1 MRAVRLRHGIVARA
15 IVASE
20 IDRQRLNVQEGMH
33 MSQPSALHAT
43 TLSPD
48 DARKQFRQAMA
59 HLGAAVNVITTSGP
73 SGRCGITASAVCSVT
88 DAPPT
93 LLVCM
98 NRSSAMHAVF
108 ERNRNVCINV
118 LPGHHELLARHFAGL
133 TQLPMDARFGLPIWD
148 EGLHGVPVLRDALA
162 SLQGTIVELKEVG
175 SHSVM
180 FVEAVQIRVCADGDS
195 LIYFDRQFHR
205 VPRLCAA

>member
-1 MRAVRLRHGIVARA
+1 M
-15 IVASE
+15 S
-20 IDRQRLNVQEGMH
+20 DMQRPTKLD
-33 MSQPSALHAT
+33 
-43 TLSPD
+43 PD

-59 HLGAAVNVITTSGP
+59 HLGAAVNIITTSGE

-133 TQLPMDARFGLPIWD
+133 TQLPMEARFSLPIWD

-162 SLQGTIVELKEVG
+162 SLQGKIVDLKEVG

-180 FVEAVQIRVCADGDS
+180 FVEATQIRVCADGDS